1 MLPIARTNALKAVEF
16 APAEPR
22 ANAVLGG
29 MAGLHERDWD
39 KASQRFQLAMAA
51 QQVPPEVRFRYA
63 LFYLVPLGRFRE
75 AVDHF
80 ERAVEQDPLNVL
92 FRGTLSLILGSESPD
107 RAVVEARRALEI
119 DERHWL
125 PYYAMSMSHFRLG
138 ELQEA
143 RELAG
148 RSAAA
153 APSMPLPAGL
163 LAGLVRR
170 VGENDDADALL
181 SRLRSPS
188 GLFMYHVVCSEMEAA
203 ADSYAK
209 AIAQGEVQPLMWLG
223 TSDFLRPLRS
233 SPRWPALAKMMNLP
247 SETSSN

>member
-1 MLPIARTNALKAVEF
+1 MPFARTNALKAVEL

-22 ANAVLGG
+22 ANAVLGA
-29 MAGLHERDWD
+29 MSALYERDWD
-39 KASQRFQLAMAA
+39 KAGERFQLALAA

-75 AVDHF
+75 ALDQV

-92 FRGTLSLILGSESPD
+92 FRAMFSLILGSESPD
-107 RAVVEARRALEI
+107 RAAVEARKAMEI

-125 PYYAMSMSHFRLG
+125 PYYAMSLNHFRLG

-153 APSMPLPAGL
+153 ARWMPVPAGL
-163 LAGLVRR
+163 SAGLLRR
-170 VGENDDADALL
+170 LGENDDADALL
-181 SRLRSPS
+181 SKLQSPS
-188 GLFMYHVVCSEMEAA
+188 GMFIYHVVCSEIDAA
-203 ADSYAK
+203 ADSLAK
-209 AIAQGEVQPLMWLG
+209 AIAQGEVQPLMWVGAIDL
-223 TSDFLRPLRS
+223 LRPLRS
-233 SPRWPALAKMMNLP
+233 SPRWPALAKVMNLP
-247 SETSSN
+247 PETTRN